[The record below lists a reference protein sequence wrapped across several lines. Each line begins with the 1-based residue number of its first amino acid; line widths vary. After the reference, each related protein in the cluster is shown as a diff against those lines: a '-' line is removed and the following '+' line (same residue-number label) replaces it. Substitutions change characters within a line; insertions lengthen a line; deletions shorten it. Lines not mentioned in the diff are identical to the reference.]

1 MRSMLFSPG
10 NKPNLMAKALAT
22 RADAI
27 IFDLEDSVPP
37 EQKEIAR
44 AEIEKLLSGQHGK
57 RIYIRTNPVD
67 SPFILPDLLFVSRQ
81 PIAGLVIPKVS
92 HPGDLEKVTWLIDQ
106 SSGKAR
112 TDLSII
118 AIVETPR
125 GVANIK
131 DIAATERLGAVMF
144 GALDYVLE
152 LQGTREDDL
161 ALAFPRLAIAVACR
175 ANSIDPIDSVY
186 PDYRDLDGLE
196 RECRRAR
203 SMGYSGKACIHPAQ
217 TDVIN
222 RAFSPAEAELAWA
235 QRVVAAYEQ
244 ATQDG
249 TGAVSVDGSMVDE
262 PVYKRARNILAHT

>member
-22 RADAI
+22 QADAV
-27 IFDLEDSVPP
+27 IFDLEDSVPAA
-37 EQKEIAR
+37 QKEAAR

-57 RIYIRTNPVD
+57 RIYVRTNPVD

-81 PIAGLVIPKVS
+81 PVAGLVIPKVC
-92 HPGDLEKVTWLIDQ
+92 HPGDLEKVTWLIDHC
-106 SSGKAR
+106 SGKTR
-112 TDLSII
+112 TDLDII

-125 GVANIK
+125 GVANIQG
-131 DIAATERLGAVMF
+131 IAAVARLGGVMF
-144 GALDYVLE
+144 GALDYVLD

-161 ALAFPRLAIAVACR
+161 TLAFPRLAIAVACR
-175 ANSIDPIDSVY
+175 ASSIEPIDSVY

-196 RECRRAR
+196 RDCRRAR

-222 RAFSPAEAELAWA
+222 RAFSPAEAEIAWA
-235 QRVVAAYEQ
+235 KRVVAAYEQ
-244 ATQDG
+244 ATRDG
-249 TGAVSVDGSMVDE
+249 TGAVSLDGSMVDE
-262 PVYKRARNILAHT
+262 PVYKRAQRILSPS